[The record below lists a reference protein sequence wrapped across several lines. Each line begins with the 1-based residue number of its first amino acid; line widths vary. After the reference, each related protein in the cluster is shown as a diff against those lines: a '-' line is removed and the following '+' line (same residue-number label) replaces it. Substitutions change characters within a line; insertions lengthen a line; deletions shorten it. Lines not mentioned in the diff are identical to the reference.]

1 MGRRRRRRKNMYQTR
16 ERVMYL
22 YDFLTRGVAGRGK
35 GCQAIDLASMRIE
48 QDGRYAPPMLY

>member
-1 MGRRRRRRKNMYQTR
+1 MYQTR